1 MFTLLHTLLHT
12 KKTILLSS
20 LLLCFQL
27 YPMKNEVEKTTPHT
41 TRVIIPSKIY
51 KSTPRH
57 ISNAL
62 YKIIA
67 THAASQCPWDD
78 FDRLLELRTVS
89 KRWNKI
95 IGDKQKIA
103 KILNIPPMHC
113 AAMTGDIQ
121 EIFEL
126 KDKGFSISEPDKR
139 RLTPLDY
146 ALACNQENSIKLLTL
161 GSHDKKPSPTY
172 ILEDLKNA
180 ITNNQYDD
188 AITILL
194 CRGDLAVK
202 WLSDRKTKEARNT
215 SKSTNLLDNLI
226 KYCTE
231 TYIENYLFTHING
244 IEEKFCHDMYFEL
257 MEKKYAN
264 PNTCDKRGNYFLHY
278 LCLLKKKDL
287 YPLLIKFLQLK
298 KINVNAKAPFKVTPL
313 HLAANDGYFD
323 ALVALL
329 KTDQCYVS
337 PLNDE
342 GYPPIYYSVQNGHL
356 ECVKALIE
364 YGVKPA
370 IPLPNNENL
379 LHVAAMNGHTQ
390 ILEYLIPLLQ
400 KQINHQ
406 DIFGQTPLM
415 WCVIENPENA
425 GDCIQLLLDN
435 GADVNIK
442 TNDRYTPLRL
452 AKERGYWEIVEQLLD
467 YGISK
472 Q

>member
-1 MFTLLHTLLHT
+1 M
-12 KKTILLSS
+12 
-20 LLLCFQL
+20 
-27 YPMKNEVEKTTPHT
+27 
-41 TRVIIPSKIY
+41 
-51 KSTPRH
+51 
-57 ISNAL
+57 
-62 YKIIA
+62 
-67 THAASQCPWDD
+67 
-78 FDRLLELRTVS
+78 
-89 KRWNKI
+89 
-95 IGDKQKIA
+95 
-103 KILNIPPMHC
+103 
-113 AAMTGDIQ
+113 
-121 EIFEL
+121 
-126 KDKGFSISEPDKR
+126 
-139 RLTPLDY
+139 
-146 ALACNQENSIKLLTL
+146 
-161 GSHDKKPSPTY
+161 
-172 ILEDLKNA
+172 
-180 ITNNQYDD
+180 
-188 AITILL
+188 
-194 CRGDLAVK
+194 
-202 WLSDRKTKEARNT
+202 
-215 SKSTNLLDNLI
+215 
-226 KYCTE
+226 
-231 TYIENYLFTHING
+231 
-244 IEEKFCHDMYFEL
+244 
-257 MEKKYAN
+257 
-264 PNTCDKRGNYFLHY
+264 
-278 LCLLKKKDL
+278 
-287 YPLLIKFLQLK
+287 
-298 KINVNAKAPFKVTPL
+298 
-313 HLAANDGYFD
+313 
-323 ALVALL
+323 VALL